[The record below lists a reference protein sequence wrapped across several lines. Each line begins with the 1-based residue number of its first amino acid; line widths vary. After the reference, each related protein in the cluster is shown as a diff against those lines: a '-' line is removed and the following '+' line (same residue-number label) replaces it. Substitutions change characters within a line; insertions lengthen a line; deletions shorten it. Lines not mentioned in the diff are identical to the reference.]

1 MKIES
6 FSREAVETGFGKEL
20 TDGKVVWRLVNTDE
34 PSNRHYIEDYQLYAK
49 SVIVA
54 DVRGGEEVRWKNLTR
69 VWQLTNDKRAFIKY
83 IRDEVRDYLEV
94 G

>member
-6 FSREAVETGFGKEL
+6 FSREAVETGFSNEL
-20 TDGKVVWRLVNTDE
+20 KDGKVVWGLVNIDE
-34 PSNRHYIEDYQLYAK
+34 PANKHYIDDYQLYAK

-54 DVRGGEEVRWKNLTR
+54 DVRAGEEVRWKNLAR
-69 VWQLTNDKRAFIKY
+69 VWQLTNDERAFKKY
-83 IRDEVRDYLEV
+83 IQDEVRDYLEA